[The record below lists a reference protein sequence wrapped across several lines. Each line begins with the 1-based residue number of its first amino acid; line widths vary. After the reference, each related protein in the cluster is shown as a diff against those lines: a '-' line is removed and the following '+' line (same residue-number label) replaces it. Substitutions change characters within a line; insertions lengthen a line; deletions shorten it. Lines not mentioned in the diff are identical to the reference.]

1 MNRAFLVLLS
11 VGAAA
16 SAFVGTATSTA
27 IGAAQPAPVTP
38 SGEAVARQVCT
49 SCHAFPPPDI
59 LPRSKWSATIFE
71 MTGFALGGIGAPK
84 GKEIPVDFPIE
95 KIIAYYEGA
104 APTELAPPVAWP
116 EPADAP
122 VRFARHTL
130 GLPGGLLPIV
140 ANVRLFTMKRERGLE
155 VFAADMSNGLVL
167 RGSPARPEAGLE
179 VVARVP
185 NPCHLEAVDL
195 DQDGVLDL
203 LVANLGSVTPG
214 DHKNGS
220 VVWLRGRADGS
231 FETRTLVSSLPR
243 VADVQA
249 ADFDKDGDLDLVVA
263 AFGWREVG
271 STLLFEN
278 RTTDWSS
285 PRFEPHEVDWRQGSI
300 HVPVIDLDKDGR
312 PDFVDLISQHHE
324 TVQAFLNQGKNTFAA
339 KTIYA
344 APHPG
349 WGTSGI
355 QLVDLDKDGDV
366 DVLLTHGDMF
376 DEFLLKPYHGI
387 QWLENRG
394 RYPFTEHTLA
404 ALNGVLRAQAVDL
417 DGDGDLDIVACTLV
431 PGMAKHGQPLPSLVW
446 LEQTAPGRFER
457 HTLEKGGY
465 HASLD
470 VGDYDG
476 DGDMDIVTGNFQVDG
491 QRTETWVEV
500 WENLTRKK

>member
-1 MNRAFLVLLS
+1 MMRAVLVGLIS
-11 VGAAA
+11 AAAASTMAAGAAA
-16 SAFVGTATSTA
+16 PK
-27 IGAAQPAPVTP
+27 PAD
-38 SGEAVARQVCT
+38 GEAVARQVCA

-59 LPRSKWSATIFE
+59 LPRDKWSAKIFE
-71 MTGFALGGIGAPK
+71 MTALAAAGIGAPK
-84 GKEIPVDFPIE
+84 GKDIPLDFPIE
-95 KIIAYYEGA
+95 KILAYYEGA
-104 APTELAPPVAWP
+104 APRDLPPPPAWP

-122 VRFARHTL
+122 VRFARHPL
-130 GLPGGLLPIV
+130 GLPGGLVPIV
-140 ANVRLFTMKRERGLE
+140 ANVRLFTMGRERGLE

-167 RGSPARPEAGLE
+167 RGSPARPAAGLE
-179 VVARVP
+179 IVARVS

-195 DQDGVLDL
+195 DKDGLLDL
-203 LVANLGSVTPG
+203 LVANLGAVTPG

-220 VVWLRGRADGS
+220 VVWLRGRADGT
-231 FETRTLVSSLPR
+231 FEARVLASSLPR
-243 VADVQA
+243 ISDVQA

-271 STLLFEN
+271 STLVFEN

-285 PRFEPHEVDWRQGSI
+285 PRFQPREVDPRQGPI
-300 HVPVIDLDKDGR
+300 HVPTIDLDKDGR
-312 PDFVDLISQHHE
+312 PDFVALLSQHHE
-324 TVQAFLNQGKNTFAA
+324 TVQAFLNQGQNTFAA
-339 KTIYA
+339 RTIYT

-355 QLVDLDKDGDV
+355 ELADLDKDGDL

-404 ALNGVLRAQAVDL
+404 ALSGVHRAQAVDL
-417 DGDGDLDIVACTLV
+417 DGDGDRDVVASTLV
-431 PGMAKHGQPLPSLVW
+431 PGMAKSGQALPSLVW
-446 LEQTAPGRFER
+446 LEQKAPGRFER

-465 HASLD
+465 HATLD

-476 DGDMDIVTGNFQVDG
+476 DGDMDVVTANFQVDG
-491 QRTETWVEV
+491 QPTGTWVEV

>member
-1 MNRAFLVLLS
+1 MNRAFLVLLA

-16 SAFVGTATSTA
+16 SAVATATSTA
-27 IGAAQPAPVTP
+27 IRAAEAAPAAP

-49 SCHAFPPPDI
+49 SCHAFPPPDF
-59 LPRSKWSATIFE
+59 LPRSKWSAKIFE
-71 MTGFALGGIGAPK
+71 MTGLALGGIGAPK
-84 GKEIPVDFPIE
+84 GKEIPVDYPIE
-95 KIIAYYEGA
+95 KIIAYYESA

-116 EPADAP
+116 EPANAP
-122 VRFARHTL
+122 VRFARHSL
-130 GLPGGLLPIV
+130 GLPGSLRPIV
-140 ANVRLFTMKRERGLE
+140 ANVRLFTMRRERGLE

-179 VVARVP
+179 IVARVP
-185 NPCHLEAVDL
+185 NPCHTEAVDL

-203 LVANLGSVTPG
+203 LVANLGGVTPG

-220 VVWLRGRADGS
+220 VVWLKGRADGS
-231 FETRTLVSSLPR
+231 FETRTLASGLPR
-243 VADVQA
+243 IADVQA

-285 PRFEPHEVDWRQGSI
+285 PRFEAHEVDWRQGPI

-349 WGTSGI
+349 WGTSAI
-355 QLVDLDKDGDV
+355 QLIDIDKDGDV
-366 DVLLTHGDMF
+366 DLLLTNVDM
-376 DEFLLKPYHGI
+376 
-387 QWLENRG
+387 
-394 RYPFTEHTLA
+394 
-404 ALNGVLRAQAVDL
+404 
-417 DGDGDLDIVACTLV
+417 
-431 PGMAKHGQPLPSLVW
+431 
-446 LEQTAPGRFER
+446 
-457 HTLEKGGY
+457 
-465 HASLD
+465 
-470 VGDYDG
+470 
-476 DGDMDIVTGNFQVDG
+476 
-491 QRTETWVEV
+491 
-500 WENLTRKK
+500 

>member
-1 MNRAFLVLLS
+1 MNRAFLALLS
-11 VGAAA
+11 VGAAW
-16 SAFVGTATSTA
+16 STLVGTAASPA
-27 IGAAQPAPVTP
+27 LRAAPPAPAGP

-59 LPRSKWSATIFE
+59 LPRDKWSPKIFE

-84 GKEIPVDFPIE
+84 GKDVPVDFPIE
-95 KIIAYYEGA
+95 KIIAYYESA
-104 APTELAPPVAWP
+104 APRELAPPPAWP
-116 EPADAP
+116 APSNAP
-122 VRFARHTL
+122 VRFARHPL
-130 GLPGGLLPIV
+130 GLPGGLPIV
-140 ANVRLFTMKRERGLE
+140 ANVRLFTMRRERGME

-179 VVARVP
+179 IVARVP
-185 NPCHLEAVDL
+185 NPCHTQAVDL

-203 LVANLGSVTPG
+203 LVANLGAVTPG
-214 DHKNGS
+214 DHRNGS
-220 VVWLRGRADGS
+220 VVWLKGRADGT
-231 FETRTLVSSLPR
+231 FETRTLASSLPR
-243 VADVQA
+243 IADVEA

-285 PRFEPHEVDWRQGSI
+285 PRFESREVDWRQGPI

-312 PDFVDLISQHHE
+312 PDVVDLISQHHE
-324 TVQAFLNQGKNTFAA
+324 TVQAFLNQGRNTFAA
-339 KTIYA
+339 RTIYA

-355 QLVDLDKDGDV
+355 ELADFDKDGDV

-404 ALNGVLRAQAVDL
+404 ALSGVHRAQAVDL
-417 DGDGDLDIVACTLV
+417 DGDGDLDVVAATLI
-431 PGMAKHGQPLPSLVW
+431 PGMAKYGQPLPSLVW
-446 LEQTAPGRFER
+446 LEQTARGRFER

-465 HASLD
+465 HATLD

-476 DGDMDIVTGNFQVDG
+476 DGDMDVVTANFQVDG
-491 QRTETWVEV
+491 QPTDTWVEI